1 MIDPPR
7 QCQRSSPPE
16 PEPLFSLICTEKT
29 AKGLTYAAEIL
40 AFWLQ
45 GGGITA
51 NNSQQEQPGLAVNR
65 RMVAVVGASP

>member
-7 QCQRSSPPE
+7 QCQRGSPPE

-40 AFWLQ
+40 
-45 GGGITA
+45 
-51 NNSQQEQPGLAVNR
+51 GLLAT
-65 RMVAVVGASP
+65 GAAE

>member
-1 MIDPPR
+1 VST
-7 QCQRSSPPE
+7 Q

-45 GGGITA
+45 GGG
-51 NNSQQEQPGLAVNR
+51 NNSE
-65 RMVAVVGASP
+65 